1 MENQNGFFFMNPV
14 LDSLNKGTLI
24 RAIMAA
30 LFRMIGIL
38 IFVGIVYLFFST
50 ISNAPDFWFVL
61 LLLMVLAASFL
72 IAQAWFY
79 HAKAIVNFEDSDY
92 SVIPIVSNLFR
103 AISETYAIFATT
115 VAIGG
120 TLMSWFSDYGGASY
134 QFTRFL
140 YLLPISGLLPIEGG
154 GRFLFGLVFL
164 ITCLITAYIILLI
177 AYFLAENILVLVD
190 IAKNTKMM
198 SEGNKEKKAA

>member
-1 MENQNGFFFMNPV
+1 MENPNNFFFMNSI
-14 LDSLNKGTLI
+14 LDSLNKGSLI
-24 RAIMAA
+24 RGIMAA
-30 LFRMIGIL
+30 LFRIIGIL

-79 HAKAIVNFEDSDY
+79 HANAIMGFEDTDY

-103 AISETYAIFATT
+103 ALGETYAIFATS
-115 VAIGG
+115 VGVGA
-120 TLMSWFSDYGGASY
+120 TLMYWFSNYSGMMYD
-134 QFTRFL
+134 FTRYL
-140 YLLPISGLLPIEGG
+140 YLLPLGGLLPFGSESRFVGG
-154 GRFLFGLVFL
+154 FIFLL
-164 ITCLITAYIILLI
+164 TCLITAYIILLI

-198 SEGNKEKKAA
+198 REVKAA